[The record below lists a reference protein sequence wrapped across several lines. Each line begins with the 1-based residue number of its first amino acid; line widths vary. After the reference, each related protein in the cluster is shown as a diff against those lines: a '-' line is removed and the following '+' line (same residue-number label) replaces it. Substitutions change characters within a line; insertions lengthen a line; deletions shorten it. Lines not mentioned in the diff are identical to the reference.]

1 MIQLHKVLLSTR
13 WYGFKLNPGEYYGYD
28 ENGNPCMSKLHMFG
42 NRISITCRI
51 NGKVI
56 ERLIFMYDN
65 VIPLDIQQMLFAKR
79 KIFLDKKRRV
89 AL

>member
-1 MIQLHKVLLSTR
+1 MIQLHKVMSPTR
-13 WYGFKLNPGEYYGYD
+13 WYGFKLGRGDWYGYD

-42 NRISITCRI
+42 DKMSITCRV
-51 NGKVI
+51 NGRTV

>member
-51 NGKVI
+51 NGKVV

-65 VIPLDIQQMLFAKR
+65 VISIRYSANAICQ
-79 KIFLDKKRRV
+79 KKN
-89 AL
+89 LS